1 MSRRGSWVQIPP
13 PACEFNEAFCNQ
25 VMVCTNR
32 VSYEELK
39 EGFVKWL
46 RSKNLVEDYV
56 LKEGL
61 LIRVSWLRDLALEH
75 ML

>member
-1 MSRRGSWVQIPP
+1 
-13 PACEFNEAFCNQ
+13 
-25 VMVCTNR
+25 MVCTNR